1 MKYRTKI
8 MFTLVAVALFANG
21 VSMLYMYFK
30 SKQYLFEQIET
41 TVRSIVDTAAPTV
54 DGDRIQQLQPGSEG
68 SEAYKQIAA
77 HLKKLRNANRRED
90 VFVKY
95 IYTLHLCQQP
105 GGLCF
110 GVDPEENP
118 EEKSKFGEPAPTE
131 HIPGGKFD
139 LQQPGAVDHFIH
151 DKWGDW
157 VSAWAPI
164 RDGSGTA
171 VASLG
176 VDVSARD
183 VRNKLNVLLYAS
195 GIALAGSIVLAVGVS
210 SSMARLVT
218 KPLDVVRGAVECIGQ
233 GNLDTRIELRSRDE
247 FGEVGEAINNMV
259 AGLKEKGVILK
270 LFARYVSEDVAEKIV
285 ESGERSDAVGL
296 RKRVTLL
303 FSDIRGFTS
312 LSETLPP
319 EEVVKCLNE
328 YFECM
333 IPVITRHH
341 GTLDKFMG
349 DGLMVHFGAVNDDP
363 EQEEHAVRTALD
375 MQEALV
381 KLGDRWEAQGKK
393 RIAIGVGINSGI
405 AIVGSIGSAE
415 RMEYTT
421 IGDTV
426 NLAARLEPLTKE
438 LGAPIIISD
447 YTYVAIK
454 HHFRMEYLGE
464 HKIRGKEEPVRLYT
478 VLGRRGQNEAAP
490 LALSSARTA

>member
-8 MFTLVAVALFANG
+8 MLTLVAVALFANG
-21 VSMLYMYFK
+21 VSLLYMYLK

-41 TVRSIVDTAAPTV
+41 TVRSIADTAGPTV
-54 DGDRIQQLQPGSEG
+54 DGDLVQQLKPGEEA
-68 SEAYKQIAA
+68 SEAYKRIAA
-77 HLKKLRNANRRED
+77 HLRKLRDANRRED
-90 VFVKY
+90 VYVKY

-139 LQQPGAVDHFIH
+139 VDHPGAVDHFIH

-157 VSAWAPI
+157 ISAWAPI
-164 RDGSGTA
+164 RDRSGTA

-176 VDVSARD
+176 VDLSARD
-183 VRNKLNVLLYAS
+183 VRNKLKVLLYAS
-195 GIALAGSIVLAVGVS
+195 GIAIAGSIVLALGVS

-218 KPLDVVRGAVECIGQ
+218 KPLDVVQSAVERIGQ
-233 GNLDTRIELRSRDE
+233 GDLDTRIELQTRDE
-247 FGEVGEAINNMV
+247 FGEVGAAINNMV

-285 ESGERSDAVGL
+285 ASGERSDAVGL

-312 LSETLPP
+312 LSEIMPP

-333 IPVITRHH
+333 IPVITRNH

-363 EQEEHAVRTALD
+363 EQEEHAVRAALD

-381 KLGDRWEAQGKK
+381 ELGDRWEAQGKR

-438 LGAPIIISD
+438 LGVPIVISD
-447 YTYVAIK
+447 YTYVAIR
-454 HHFRMEYLGE
+454 HQFRTEYLGE
-464 HKIRGKEEPVRLYT
+464 HKIRGKEEPVRLYA
-478 VLGRRGQNEAAP
+478 VMGRLGEGEARLLLHSESMA
-490 LALSSARTA
+490 